1 MYIILLTV
9 SNILALL
16 FNFVMDY
23 VTLEK
28 HTGCVS
34 GIWVSL
40 IMFSSIG
47 YSANHLGKNG
57 VMIYTLICLCMCSLY
72 FVEIAMVKKKFQLE
86 KGIEDTIRSIW
97 KGQLIQLLL
106 ASIIALPSFI
116 LFWLIPK
123 ANHQLMMFTYLLIV
137 ASISLVAYIYARTKV
152 KKGEDVS
159 NDTFILCYYFLSILC
174 VVSKIDLGQASMLIM
189 ISGVMFVVYD
199 IVVTGTQAYFNNKN
213 KVNAC

>member
-28 HTGCVS
+28 HAGSIS

-47 YSANHLGKNG
+47 YSVNHLGKNELE
-57 VMIYTLICLCMCSLY
+57 IYTLICFCMCFLY
-72 FVEIAMVKKKFQLE
+72 FIEIEMVKKKFQLE
-86 KGIEDTIRSIW
+86 KVMDESNRSIW
-97 KGQLIQLLL
+97 KGQLVQLLL
-106 ASIIALPSFI
+106 ASVIALPSFI
-116 LFWLIPK
+116 LFLFIPK
-123 ANHQLMMFTYLLIV
+123 ANHQLMIFIYLLIV
-137 ASISLVAYIYARTKV
+137 VSVSLVAYIYARTKA

-174 VVSKIDLGQASMLIM
+174 VVSEIDLGQAPMLIM
-189 ISGVMFVVYD
+189 ISGGMFVVYD